1 MSKINLLMVVIT
13 WVFTHV
19 LIYNTHCYLMGIYGE
34 HIHLMVALFLFA
46 VYVHYRLSLHMISK
60 ILTYL

>member
-1 MSKINLLMVVIT
+1 MNKINLLMVIIT
-13 WVFTHV
+13 WVFAHV
-19 LIYNTHCYLMGIYGE
+19 LVYNIHHYLMGIYG
-34 HIHLMVALFLFA
+34 HYIHLMVALFLFA